1 VTGEELE
8 SLRERLGLASQE
20 AMADLLQCDPVG
32 YRRYATGARPVPRYI
47 ARSAE
52 VLVFVHEQGMMNR
65 LKRALTL

>member
-1 VTGEELE
+1 MTGQELE

-20 AMADLLQCDPVG
+20 AMADLFQCDSVG

-52 VLVFVHEQGMMNR
+52 VLV
-65 LKRALTL
+65 